1 MEFVMTGLWSI
12 KILDPLLEEVPASLA
27 LEEELGNDLIK
38 LDIYKSY
45 DLLIPL

>member
-1 MEFVMTGLWSI
+1 MTALWSI
-12 KILDPLLEEVPASLA
+12 KIFDPLLEEVPASLA
-27 LEEELGNDLIK
+27 FEEELGNNPIK